1 MTRLIPLLT
10 RPFHSTLAGAR
21 GGNISVEF
29 ALALPFLLLILGA
42 VIDFGRAA
50 YDRMALETAARSAV
64 QYARVNPTDSA
75 GIRRAALSAGGVDP
89 AAQVNARQFCECP
102 DGGASPCTSVCPA
115 GEAPQ
120 VFLEVTVN
128 STFTPLLPV
137 PGLPVLGSLTGS
149 ATLRV
154 Q

>member
-1 MTRLIPLLT
+1 MR
-10 RPFHSTLAGAR
+10 RFVPFLRRLAGAR

-29 ALALPFLLLILGA
+29 ALALPFLLLLFGA

-64 QYARVNPTDSA
+64 QYARANPGDAA
-75 GIRRAALSAGGVDP
+75 GIRSAALNAGGVDP
-89 AAQVNARQFCECP
+89 AAVVASRQFCECP
-102 DGGASPCTSVCPA
+102 GGGAGACNAVCPS

-120 VFLEVTVN
+120 VFLEVTI
-128 STFTPLLPV
+128 SSGFAPLLPV
-137 PGLPVLGSLTGS
+137 PGLPDLVSLAGS

>member
-1 MTRLIPLLT
+1 MTRLMPLLK
-10 RPFHSTLAGAR
+10 RLAGAR
-21 GGNISVEF
+21 GGNITVEF

-64 QYARVNPTDSA
+64 QYARTNPSDTA
-75 GIRRAALSAGGVDP
+75 GIRRAALNAGGV
-89 AAQVNARQFCECP
+89 AAEAVVDSRQFCECP
-102 DGGASPCTSVCPA
+102 DGSTTLCTTVCPA
-115 GEAPQ
+115 GDAPQ
-120 VFLEVTVN
+120 VYLEVTIR
-128 STFTPLLPV
+128 SDFTPLVPV
-137 PGLPVLGSLTGS
+137 PGLPDLVSLAGS

>member
-1 MTRLIPLLT
+1 MTRLLSSLK
-10 RPFHSTLAGAR
+10 RLAAAR

-64 QYARVNPTDSA
+64 QYARANPSDTA
-75 GIRRAALSAGGVDP
+75 GIHRAALNAGGVDP
-89 AAQVNARQFCECP
+89 AAAVASRQFCECP
-102 DGGASPCTSVCPA
+102 GGGSSPCTSVCA
-115 GEAPQ
+115 SGEAPQ
-120 VFLEVTVN
+120 VFLEVTIN
-128 STFTPLLPV
+128 AGFTPLVPV
-137 PGLPVLGSLTGS
+137 PGLPDLVSLAGS